1 MRIFCSPLLF
11 LARPLA
17 LAQPHRPLARRPTT
31 QLFCWLVLLLA
42 ASFGAQAQQL
52 FNTDLVMREIRHPHG
67 DLVQIC
73 AHRGIFTPGG
83 VPENSLQAISQTAK
97 AHIELVELDIKVT
110 KNGVPILMHD
120 PGVGRTTNFDARL
133 AKTALVSNLYWAKP
147 RIIYPK
153 GFVLNG
159 IKLRHNI
166 SRNSPRPVLGSVSAN
181 FLPSLEN
188 ALQFIQKQK
197 ISIVVVL
204 DLKDINALKAC
215 LPIVSRYKNGFGNPF
230 LNSVIFKF
238 DGRDFPNGNA
248 YNQVKAATGKH
259 DFNFML
265 RFNTT
270 SILDKT
276 QPRVIYAAHRGN
288 AHFMGIEAVS
298 KAIPLALDNVIRAA
312 LIDNHA
318 VWNYYPLP
326 ELSGKR
332 YFWFGPNS
340 PLRDGT
346 YRSQNTIDNDNAAF
360 ARASFA
366 IREDRDHR
374 EDNRPDDGTAIRFLL
389 DQAHAS
395 GLTYDNPVALA
406 GKLNRRN
413 ERNVARYLS
422 GFTQKIAST
431 APAIVLPDGVYTL
444 TNSAA
449 AGQLTLGKVSVG
461 MAVAS
466 PEPAPPQHWQLQTN
480 GGNGFTLAS
489 QQTGQRLALVG
500 ATLTLTQA
508 NDQDST
514 QLWTAQAG
522 PDGYVSL
529 LSAQAQQPLATDAAG
544 TALALPA
551 DSEPTSAQLW
561 RLTLVSVPAVAVVAR
576 PAAAP
581 AKAPAA
587 SADPLLE
594 IFPNPANGSFTVRW
608 QSPQSGAAHLILRS
622 LTGEVLAERDAVLE
636 AGINELNWDTSRLAP
651 GVYVLSLTTGTQQVV
666 KNVLV
671 AR

>member
-1 MRIFCSPLLF
+1 MRVFYSSLLF
-11 LARPLA
+11 PARLLASV
-17 LAQPHRPLARRPTT
+17 QPHRPLARRPAA
-31 QLFCWLVLLLA
+31 QLLRWLVLFLA
-42 ASFGAQAQQL
+42 AWPFGAQAQQL
-52 FNTDLVMREIRHPHG
+52 FNTDLIMQEIRHPHG

-83 VPENSLQAISQTAK
+83 VPENSLSAISETAK
-97 AHIELVELDIKVT
+97 ARIELVELDIKVT

-120 PGVGRTTNFDARL
+120 PGVERTTDFDARL
-133 AKTALVSNLYWAKP
+133 AKTTLVSNLYWPKP
-147 RIIYPK
+147 GGLFPK
-153 GFVLNG
+153 GFLLRG
-159 IKLRHNI
+159 IHLRHNI
-166 SRNSPRPVLGSVSAN
+166 SRNSPRPVPGSVSAD

-188 ALQFIQKQK
+188 ALQFIQQQK

-248 YNQVKAATGKH
+248 YDQVKAATGKH

-276 QPRVIYAAHRGN
+276 PPRTIYAAHRAN
-288 AHFMGIEAVS
+288 SHFMGIEAVS

-326 ELSGKR
+326 ELSRKR

-340 PLRDGT
+340 PLGDGT
-346 YRSQNTIDNDNAAF
+346 YRSQNIIDNDNAAF
-360 ARASFA
+360 AKASFA
-366 IREDRDHR
+366 IREDRDRR

-422 GFTQKIAST
+422 GFTQRIAAA
-431 APAIVLPDGVYTL
+431 APASVLTDGVYTL
-444 TNSAA
+444 TNSAS
-449 AGQLTLGKVSVG
+449 AGQLTLGKASVG
-461 MAVAS
+461 MAVAG
-466 PEPAPPQHWQLQTN
+466 PEPALPQQWQLKTN
-480 GGNGFTLAS
+480 GGSFTLAN
-489 QQTGQRLALVG
+489 QQTGQRLSLVG
-500 ATLTLTQA
+500 ATLTLA
-508 NDQDST
+508 KAHDPDST
-514 QLWTAQAG
+514 QLWTASAG
-522 PDGYVSL
+522 PEGYVTL
-529 LSAQAQQPLATDAAG
+529 QSALAHRLLATDAAG
-544 TALALPA
+544 AAQAQAVAP
-551 DSEPTSAQLW
+551 SPERAQLW
-561 RLTLVSVPAVAVVAR
+561 KLTLVS
-576 PAAAP
+576 AAAT
-581 AKAPAA
+581 ARSTSKTDATRAA
-587 SADPLLE
+587 ETLE
-594 IFPNPANGSFTVRW
+594 LFPNPADGLFTVRY
-608 QSPQSGAAHLILRS
+608 QSAAAGTAHLTLRN
-622 LTGEVLAERDAVLE
+622 LTGQVVGERDATLQ
-636 AGINELNWDTSRLAP
+636 AGANDVAWETSRLAA
-651 GVYVLSLTTGTQQVV
+651 GYYTLSLTMGRQQFT
-666 KNVLV
+666 KKVLL